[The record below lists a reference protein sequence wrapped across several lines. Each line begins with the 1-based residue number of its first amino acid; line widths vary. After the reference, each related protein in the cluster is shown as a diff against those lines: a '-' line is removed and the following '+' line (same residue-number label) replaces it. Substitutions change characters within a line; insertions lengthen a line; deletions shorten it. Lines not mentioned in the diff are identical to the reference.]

1 MTTSR
6 LAASFAVL
14 LAAAMG
20 LSGCAVN
27 EQAAP
32 AGPSVA
38 AGGLSGTLNGKGASS
53 MKAAQKKWQADF
65 QTANPGVT
73 VNYSPDGSG
82 AGREG
87 FLAGA
92 VQFAGSDRAF
102 KDSEMGPGNF
112 AGCAPDSDALNL
124 PVYLSPI
131 AVVFKVDGVTELLLD
146 ADTLAGI
153 FTGAIARWDDPRIT
167 ALNPGQ
173 RMPDA
178 PITAVHRSDDSGTTE
193 NFTDYLHVAAP
204 EVWTEEPDGQWPTA
218 YVGEAAKGTSG
229 VVDAVTIG
237 RNTIGYADEAAAG
250 GLGQARLKVGD
261 EFLGPTADAVARIVD
276 AAERRAEGRPDLDL
290 ALDLDRTAPGA
301 YPAVLVSYLLVCE
314 EYADPA
320 DADLVKAFV
329 GYVAS
334 DAGQRSAQAD
344 AGNAPLSP
352 AMAARVR
359 AAVDSIS

>member
-1 MTTSR
+1 MTTHHLR
-6 LAASFAVL
+6 ATLALV
-14 LAAAMG
+14 AALTVG
-20 LSGCAVN
+20 LSACALN
-27 EQAAP
+27 EGP
-32 AGPSVA
+32 ANPG
-38 AGGLSGTLNGKGASS
+38 AGNGSGLAGTLNGKGASS

-65 QTANPGVT
+65 QTAHPGVT

-87 FLAGA
+87 FIAGA
-92 VQFAGSDRAF
+92 VQYAGSDRPL
-102 KDSEMGPGNF
+102 KDAEMGAGGF
-112 AGCAPDSDALNL
+112 VGCAPDSDALNL

-131 AVVFKVDGVTELLLD
+131 AVVFQVDGVSELQLD
-146 ADTLAGI
+146 ADSVAGI
-153 FTGAIARWDDPRIT
+153 FTGQIARWDDPRLV

-173 RMPDA
+173 PLPDA

-204 EVWTEEPDGQWPTA
+204 GVWTAEPSGQWPTA

-250 GLGQARLKVGD
+250 DLGQARLRVGD
-261 EFLGPTADAVARIVD
+261 EFLAPTPDAVARIVD
-276 AAERRAEGRPDLDL
+276 AAERRSDGRPALDL

-314 EYADPA
+314 QYADPA
-320 DADLVKAFV
+320 DAGLVKAFA

-352 AMAARVR
+352 AMAARVQ
-359 AAVDSIS
+359 AAVDSIQ

>member
-1 MTTSR
+1 MTTTR
-6 LAASFAVL
+6 LATGLAAL
-14 LAAAMG
+14 LALTLG

-27 EQAAP
+27 EQAARP
-32 AGPSVA
+32 A
-38 AGGLSGTLNGKGASS
+38 AGAPADGLTGTLNGKGASS

-87 FLAGA
+87 FIAGA
-92 VQFAGSDRAF
+92 VQFAGSDRPL
-102 KDSEMGPGNF
+102 KDAEMAAGGF
-112 AGCAPDSDALNL
+112 AGCAPDSAALNL

-131 AVVFKVDGVTELLLD
+131 AVVFKVDGVSELLLD

-173 RMPDA
+173 TMPDA

-204 EVWTEEPDGQWPTA
+204 DVWTEEPDGQWPTA
-218 YVGEAAKGTSG
+218 YTGEAAKGTSG
-229 VVDAVTIG
+229 VVDAVAIG

-250 GLGQARLKVGD
+250 DLGQARLKVGD
-261 EFLGPTADAVARIVD
+261 EFLGPTSEAAARIVD
-276 AAERRAEGRPDLDL
+276 AAQRRAEGRPELDL

-314 EYADPA
+314 QYANPD
-320 DADLVKAFV
+320 DAALVKAFV

-352 AMAARVR
+352 AMAARVQ
-359 AAVDSIS
+359 AAVDAIS